1 MGMSIS
7 FENAIQQTQDL
18 LSQIEFLDAKT
29 ITQKFTELV
38 STENGARGF
47 FVTYLTS
54 DLSHREYPSLEVITA
69 LKTSPIFVNEL
80 LVKNLAMSTAMVIY
94 HRSQG
99 DKENAQG
106 SEKVQ
111 EKTGQLIKQLL
122 SPALGEKL
130 QQLATS
136 LNTGQGEYQAF
147 LERWGYDNYQRQAIA
162 EIIQPFLQ

>member
-18 LSQIEFLDAKT
+18 LTQIEFLDANT
-29 ITQKFTELV
+29 ITQKLTELV

-54 DLSHREYPSLEVITA
+54 DLPYTEHPSLEVITA
-69 LKTSPIFVNEL
+69 LKTSPILVNEL

-99 DKENAQG
+99 DEENAQG

-122 SPALGEKL
+122 SQSLGEKL

-147 LERWGYDNYQRQAIA
+147 LERWGYDDCQRQAIA
-162 EIIQPFLQ
+162 KIIQPFL